1 MRCALRKSTQQ
12 LQCARSEYPWCIS
25 IGNFIFVLCIPV
37 NYPVLH
43 VLRISEE
50 AEKECVD
57 VPSVSTATVN
67 LAKPLSLHE
76 PKSLAFVEG
85 CEHPDKSRPVQLA
98 SIKLHKSTELG
109 PDVYLMQGKVIW
121 TTAAC

>member
-1 MRCALRKSTQQ
+1 MAQSAKIRKS
-12 LQCARSEYPWCIS
+12 
-25 IGNFIFVLCIPV
+25 NFHFDVVLLAV

-43 VLRISEE
+43 ILRISEE
-50 AEKECVD
+50 AEKKSDET
-57 VPSVSTATVN
+57 SSTSATATVN

-121 TTAAC
+121 TTAVVK

>member
-1 MRCALRKSTQQ
+1 MAQSAKIRKS
-12 LQCARSEYPWCIS
+12 
-25 IGNFIFVLCIPV
+25 NFHVVVVVLLAV

-43 VLRISEE
+43 ILRISEE
-50 AEKECVD
+50 AEKKSD
-57 VPSVSTATVN
+57 DKSSATATVN

-121 TTAAC
+121 TTAVVK